1 MAMENYNPPQDPRLV
16 ILYQDEHIMVVNKP
30 SGLLS
35 VPGRLEEHK
44 DSVMTRIQR
53 DFPQAES
60 VHRLDMATSGVI
72 VVALNKAAER
82 ELKRQFREREPK
94 KQYVARVWGHPQP
107 AEGLVDLPLI
117 CDWPNRPMQKVCYET
132 GKAAQTEY
140 EVLEYAED
148 NTARVRLK
156 PITGRSHQLRVHMLA
171 LGHPILGDRFYA
183 TPEALAMAPRLLLH
197 AETLTITHP
206 AYGNAMTFRA
216 PIDFNAHTSSCMRVG
231 CVQLGLVRI
240 QKTIPINRGR
250 TTRQSSAQRGR
261 RRDRCRDDGCA
272 RRRAPAHRT
281 AGSGAAIR
289 PATGVPP
296 ARSADRLH
304 RYPTGVPADG
314 SAPAYCTSL

>member
-1 MAMENYNPPQDPRLV
+1 MAMENYNPPQDPWLV

-35 VPGRLEEHK
+35 VPGRLAEHK
-44 DSVMTRIQR
+44 DSVMARVQR

-72 VVALNKAAER
+72 VVALTKAAER

-94 KQYVARVWGHPQP
+94 KQYVARVWGHPEKT
-107 AEGLVDLPLI
+107 EGLVDLPLI
-117 CDWPNRPMQKVCYET
+117 CDWPNRPKQKVCYET

-140 EVLEYAED
+140 EVLELAAD

-183 TPEALAMAPRLLLH
+183 SPEALAMAPRLLLH

-206 AYGNAMTFRA
+206 AFGNTMYLSVPGRAASGSPGLLLAHQCRGKRASVAGKPRINHLLNAGHNLPGVMTAAARA
-216 PIDFNAHTSSCMRVG
+216 GVR
-231 CVQLGLVRI
+231 GLV
-240 QKTIPINRGR
+240 
-250 TTRQSSAQRGR
+250 AQQ
-261 RRDRCRDDGCA
+261 
-272 RRRAPAHRT
+272 
-281 AGSGAAIR
+281 AAALVL
-289 PATGVPP
+289 P
-296 ARSADRLH
+296 H
-304 RYPTGVPADG
+304 
-314 SAPAYCTSL
+314 